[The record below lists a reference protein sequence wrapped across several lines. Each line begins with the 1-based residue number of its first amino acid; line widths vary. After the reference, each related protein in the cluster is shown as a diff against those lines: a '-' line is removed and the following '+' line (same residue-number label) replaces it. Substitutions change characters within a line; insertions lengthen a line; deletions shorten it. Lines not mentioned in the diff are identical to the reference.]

1 MGRSNSILGTGNIIM
16 DWQHLINLLGGAGLA
31 TIGWFARQLWDA
43 VQKLK
48 SDMSSL
54 ELSISNNYVK
64 KDDFKDGVKELKD
77 MLGKIFD
84 KLDSKA
90 DR

>member
-1 MGRSNSILGTGNIIM
+1 M
-16 DWQHLINLLGGAGLA
+16 DWQNIINLLGGAALA

-48 SDMSSL
+48 NDMSRL

-64 KDDFKDGVKELKD
+64 KDDFKDGIKELKE

-84 KLDSKA
+84 KLDSKQ